1 MSAIQDPA
9 LRKSLVRTIG
19 HDEPFTKEE
28 YDSITDLHVRG
39 ARNLSGWEECRNIEV
54 LILVGC
60 DPVELNEADGLRAL
74 DTLTI
79 RDSGLRS
86 VTDISTL
93 PLLSCYIPRNFI
105 TDISPLMSTPRLK
118 NLDVT
123 GNPLSEHSYRKLV
136 PSLVERGC
144 RVLRS
149 DELEWKLTHHLHA
162 QGIPV
167 SCYKKNHEY
176 RLCRPG
182 LGLTDSPEY
191 AHPLVQESDVTSLLS
206 GNPERVFRYFEDEK
220 LVPFA

>member
-9 LRKSLVRTIG
+9 LHKSLVRAIG
-19 HDEPFTKEE
+19 HGEPFTMEE
-28 YDSITDLHVRG
+28 YDSITDLHIRG

-60 DPVELNEADGLRAL
+60 DPVELNETEGLRAL

-86 VTDISTL
+86 VTQIATL
-93 PLLSCYIPRNFI
+93 PLFSCYVPRNLI
-105 TDISPLMSTPRLK
+105 ADISPLMGAPRLK

-123 GNPLSEHSYRKLV
+123 GNPLSEHSYRKLA
-136 PSLVERGC
+136 PGLIERGC
-144 RVLRS
+144 RVLMS

-162 QGIPV
+162 QGVPV
-167 SCYKKNHEY
+167 SCYKKNAEY

-191 AHPLVQESDVTSLLS
+191 AHPLVQESDVKALLS
-206 GNPERVFRYFEDEK
+206 GDPERVLRYFEDER